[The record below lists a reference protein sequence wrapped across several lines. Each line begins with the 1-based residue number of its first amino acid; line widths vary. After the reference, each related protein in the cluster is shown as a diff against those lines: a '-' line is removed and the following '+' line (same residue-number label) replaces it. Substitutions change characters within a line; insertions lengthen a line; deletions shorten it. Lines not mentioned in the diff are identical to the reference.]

1 MGIRSLRL
9 LAASVLV
16 SIAGSWGIA
25 QPEEDPKNPKEP
37 LPDGAVQRFGVTRPI
52 VRNSPVVAL
61 VGPAHTDFLA
71 PTMTGSIRRY
81 SLETG
86 KPLQK
91 DGVVEFGHVAVS
103 ADGKRAAV
111 ARLGSI
117 NVVDVASGEIVHAV
131 KPPFGVVLV
140 GVPVVSLSGDGS
152 VLAYGGR
159 GKNGKS
165 MAVVWDVNRNEERA
179 VIETPLRAPL
189 HMVLS
194 RDGKLLVTFAPQAT
208 PPPIVSPIKSKTA
221 SPRVPIPAPD
231 APDAPPVPV
240 APPVFNVANDAE
252 RELERAAQVWEV
264 VTGKAIFRARVSGM
278 GGNVVA
284 AAIAPDN
291 EFVAVSAGDGPV
303 DLWDVGACKLTQTLL
318 GRKGQGVQI
327 AIAPDGKT
335 VASVAQDYSIQRW
348 RADGTPLG
356 VTDPPQDFIHVPVTG
371 MTFADNERVV
381 AWATPLQFVIAW
393 EAPSG
398 KRLSPQMDHAASIR
412 SIIFPKDGKEPLTSG
427 NDGKVF
433 RWDLLRGTIGEEVI
447 LRPARAPGEPALRP
461 LVSLTSDGRW
471 AVTTSPRVEVFDLA
485 TGEDRFSIP
494 PPSTP
499 FAPSSYHLNPDGRIT
514 AVTKQAPGR
523 ANGACVVW
531 DLNTQKR
538 VVQLDLPGTTEA
550 TSSPVSATPDGK
562 RIVVAS
568 LRKNTEGALTL
579 TFVPIEIP
587 SGKRLPPVADP
598 TVAGTCR
605 FHAIDEGRVAIYSN
619 FGRLWTIDCANALVE
634 DDLDKLPVRGE
645 PPFHGPMAI
654 SPDGKLLAV
663 GIVDEPFVRYGV
675 KVYDLKTRKALH
687 TYSGHQGPISALMF
701 TPDGSALAS
710 GAQDT
715 GVLLWDLAKLK
726 KE

>member
-1 MGIRSLRL
+1 MRIRSLRPL
-9 LAASVLV
+9 VASMLV
-16 SIAGSWGIA
+16 SLSTAWAVA
-25 QPEEDPKNPKEP
+25 QPADDPKNPKEP
-37 LPDGAVQRFGVTRPI
+37 LPDGAVQRFGLTRPI
-52 VRNSPVVAL
+52 LRNNPVIAL
-61 VGPAHTDFLA
+61 VAPAYSDFLA
-71 PTMTGSIRRY
+71 PTMTGSVRRY

-91 DGVVEFGHVAVS
+91 DGIVEAGTVAIS

-111 ARLGSI
+111 ARLGGI

-140 GVPVVSLSGDGS
+140 GIPAVSLSGDGS
-152 VLAYGGR
+152 ALAYGGR
-159 GKNGKS
+159 GKNGKT
-165 MAVVWDVNRNEERA
+165 MAVVWDVNRNEELA
-179 VIETPLRAPL
+179 IVETAQRGTVYP
-189 HMVLS
+189 VLS
-194 RDGKLLVTFAPQAT
+194 RDGRLLVTHGAPGAPLLPQPGT
-208 PPPIVSPIKSKTA
+208 PIKNPKTGLPIV
-221 SPRVPIPAPD
+221 PAPNP
-231 APDAPPVPV
+231 ANEPEPDM
-240 APPVFNVANDAE
+240 E
-252 RELERAAQVWEV
+252 RVAQVWEV

-278 GGNVVA
+278 GGNASA

-303 DLWDVGACKLTQTLL
+303 DLWDVGTAKLTQTLL

-348 RADGTPLG
+348 KSDGTPLG
-356 VTDPPQDFIHVPVTG
+356 VTDCPPEFIHAPVTG
-371 MTFADNERVV
+371 FAFADNERAI
-381 AWATPLQFVIAW
+381 AWTTVLQFAIAW

-427 NDGKVF
+427 FDGKVF

-447 LRPARAPGEPALRP
+447 VRPARLPGEPPTRP
-461 LVSLTSDGRW
+461 IVALTSDGKW
-471 AVTTSPRVEVFDLA
+471 AVSTTRHVEVFDVA
-485 TGEDRFSIP
+485 TGEDKFSVP

-514 AVTKQAPGR
+514 AVAKQAPGR
-523 ANGACVVW
+523 ANGSCVVW

-538 VVQLDLPGTTEA
+538 VVQFDLPGTSTA
-550 TSSPVSATPDGK
+550 TASPCSVTPDGK
-562 RIVVAS
+562 RLLVAS

-579 TFVPIEIP
+579 TFVPIEIAT
-587 SGKRLPPVADP
+587 GKRLPPVEDP
-598 TVAGTCR
+598 TVAGNVQ
-605 FHAIDEGRVAIYSN
+605 FHAIDDTRIAANSSL
-619 FGRLWTIDCANALVE
+619 GRLWTIDCASGLVE
-634 DDLDKLPVRGE
+634 DDLEKLPVKGGE

-675 KVYDLKTRKALH
+675 RVYDLKTRKALH
-687 TYSGHQGPISALMF
+687 TYSGHQGPITALVF

-715 GVLLWDLAKLK
+715 GVLLWDLGKLK
-726 KE
+726 KAE